1 MNINNLYKG
10 QIIKNYKELCSLIDE
25 KPKTSNSKEAQLKE
39 LKRFINYHNEGHKFI
54 IDEVYESPKAKE
66 DKRINGLYIDDLK
79 AMIMNLSANTD
90 NYKLLMSSG
99 RLFKATNMTNDNYI
113 EGRKH
118 IDKLSELTEVSTDIC
133 YEFYNYTQSSLKS
146 KIESALNSL
155 QKELLIKYERVYIV
169 VTKEVILDD
178 LKPFIKRVHRRA
190 TEEELAY
197 ILNVEQETIEKLG
210 VKTIQQVFLTGQ
222 WKLFKKKVNSILQD
236 DLNIE
241 YYYEGYS
248 IVYNPEY
255 TRNYI
260 EKNNLKDI
268 IRERLNDNI
277 CLMLKNYAN
286 GKNNKGQQE
295 SVFVLFGGQDIS
307 DKDKKYYDGSYLMG
321 IDVLIDTVIDD
332 KARDIREEL
341 KKGINPRNIIENDEI
356 PF

>member
-25 KPKTSNSKEAQLKE
+25 KTKTSDSKLSQLKE
-39 LKRFINYHNEGHKFI
+39 LKRFVNYHNEGHKFI
-54 IDEVYESPKAKE
+54 IDEIYELPKAKE
-66 DKRINGLYIDDLK
+66 DKRTNGLYIDDLK

-169 VTKEVILDD
+169 VTKEVMLDD

-197 ILNVEQETIEKLG
+197 ILNV
-210 VKTIQQVFLTGQ
+210 
-222 WKLFKKKVNSILQD
+222 
-236 DLNIE
+236 
-241 YYYEGYS
+241 
-248 IVYNPEY
+248 
-255 TRNYI
+255 
-260 EKNNLKDI
+260 
-268 IRERLNDNI
+268 
-277 CLMLKNYAN
+277 
-286 GKNNKGQQE
+286 
-295 SVFVLFGGQDIS
+295 
-307 DKDKKYYDGSYLMG
+307 
-321 IDVLIDTVIDD
+321 
-332 KARDIREEL
+332 
-341 KKGINPRNIIENDEI
+341 
-356 PF
+356 